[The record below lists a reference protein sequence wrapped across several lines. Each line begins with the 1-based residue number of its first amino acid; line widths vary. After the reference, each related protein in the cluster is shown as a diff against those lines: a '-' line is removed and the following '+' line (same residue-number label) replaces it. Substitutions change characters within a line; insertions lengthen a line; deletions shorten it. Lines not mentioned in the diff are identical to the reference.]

1 MSLKS
6 ILSEIGHGLEVFFG
20 DAVKVAVLAE
30 PIVDIALPGISA
42 LYYAS
47 LSEIVAAE
55 NAAIAAGK
63 QSGTG
68 AQKLALVLASP
79 AFQTALTAFEQTAG
93 VTLSTAA
100 QTAWINAI
108 VAMLNT
114 IPPSAASGSSAN
126 TTGVSGTLSATG
138 VTDAGR

>member
-1 MSLKS
+1 MSVKS

-20 DAVKVAVLAE
+20 EAVKVAVLAE
-30 PIVDIALPGISA
+30 PIVDIALPGIA
-42 LYYAS
+42 TLYNAS

-55 NAAIAAGK
+55 NAAIAAG
-63 QSGTG
+63 QQNGTG

-79 AFQTALTAFEQTAG
+79 AFQAAVTAFEQTAG
-93 VTLSTAA
+93 VKLSPTA

-108 VAMLNT
+108 VAMLNA
-114 IPPSAASGSSAN
+114 IPPSGSAATGTGTN
-126 TTGVSGTLSATG
+126 TTG

>member
-1 MSLKS
+1 MSAKS
-6 ILSEIGHGLEVFFG
+6 ILTEIGHGLEVFFG

-30 PIVDIALPGISA
+30 PIVDIALPGIA
-42 LYYAS
+42 TLYNAS

-63 QSGTG
+63 QNGTG

-79 AFQTALTAFEQTAG
+79 AFQTAVTAFEQTAG
-93 VTLSTAA
+93 ITLSPTA
-100 QTAWINAI
+100 QTIWINAI
-108 VAMLNT
+108 VAMLNA
-114 IPPSAASGSSAN
+114 IPPSGSAASGSGTN
-126 TTGVSGTLSATG
+126 TTG

>member
-1 MSLKS
+1 MSVKS

-20 DAVKVAVLAE
+20 EAVKVAVLAE
-30 PIVDIALPGISA
+30 PIVDIALPGIA
-42 LYYAS
+42 TLYNAS

-55 NAAIAAGK
+55 NAAIAAG
-63 QSGTG
+63 QQNGTG

-79 AFQTALTAFEQTAG
+79 AFQAAVTSFEQTAG
-93 VTLSTAA
+93 VKLSPTA

-108 VAMLNT
+108 VAMLNA
-114 IPPSAASGSSAN
+114 IPPSGSVATGTSAS
-126 TTGVSGTLSATG
+126 TTG